1 MPGSLPLL
9 ISLFLIDLFIQQVFT
24 EHSQCDTHFLDI
36 EEKAMKQTEKKIP
49 NGTYIISRTEGEIL
63 FFIK

>member
-1 MPGSLPLL
+1 MPVF
-9 ISLFLIDLFIQQVFT
+9 IWLFLIDLFIQQVFT

-49 NGTYIISRTEGEIL
+49 NGTYIISRTEGGYYFL
-63 FFIK
+63 